1 MSKTNYLE
9 DELLDHVLRNA
20 AFSSPT
26 AVYVGLL
33 TADPTE
39 AGLTTNEVT
48 GNAYAREE
56 VTFGAPS
63 SGTCTNSGLVTFTTA
78 SGGNWGTVTH
88 FGIFDLVSG
97 GNMLYHNSLTAD
109 KTINDGDTATI
120 AIAALSVSE
129 D

>member
-20 AFSSPT
+20 AYTSPT
-26 AVYVGLL
+26 GVFVGLL

-39 AGLTTNEVT
+39 TGSTASEVS
-48 GNAYAREE
+48 GNAYARQS

-63 SGTCTNSGLVTFTTA
+63 SGTCTNSGLITFPTA
-78 SGGNWGTVTH
+78 SGGNWGTVSH

-97 GNMLYHNSLTAD
+97 GNMLYHNSLTAS

-120 AIAALSVSE
+120 GIGALSVSE